1 MVRTKIGRQR
11 FIKII
16 CIIII
21 MIIIKREEAK
31 FINESRKWMLLYGRR
46 KTGKTFLVKNFVKYD
61 EYFFVKRDKTI
72 INKESMSYETFREL
86 LKEYVK
92 NNKTVVV
99 DEFHRLGD
107 DFLDL
112 LHSIGSGG
120 KIILVSSTLHLSK
133 KILAAKSPLLGLVA
147 EIPLGLLP
155 LEECYKELSKLN
167 FSKRE
172 ALELSVF
179 CREPITIEYVQKG
192 KSAREIIS
200 NLIYSTRHLVPAL
213 LGEIFLEEEKTLSKV
228 YEGILRAIAVGKNRA
243 GEIANYLYSR
253 KLIEKESST
262 MIQQYLKNLIDF
274 GIIKKVLIVN
284 KSEYFYDIVSPLMK
298 LYFYADEKYNFGEES
313 SQENIRVILD
323 ELMPKLIESS
333 VRELVARKY
342 GLREAILSEKDR
354 EIDIFLLK
362 FKKPYMV
369 GEVKWGKIDSKDID
383 KIKDKLKEFP
393 NSFIFVPDKSD
404 FKKDPRIKDILDFV

>member
-21 MIIIKREEAK
+21 MIIITREEAK
-31 FINESRKWMLLYGRR
+31 FINESRKWILLYGRR

-284 KSEYFYDIVSPLMK
+284 KLNY
-298 LYFYADEKYNFGEES
+298 
-313 SQENIRVILD
+313 
-323 ELMPKLIESS
+323 
-333 VRELVARKY
+333 
-342 GLREAILSEKDR
+342 
-354 EIDIFLLK
+354 
-362 FKKPYMV
+362 
-369 GEVKWGKIDSKDID
+369 
-383 KIKDKLKEFP
+383 
-393 NSFIFVPDKSD
+393 
-404 FKKDPRIKDILDFV
+404 